1 VELADFDSA
10 EDFVQRGVGFYLE
23 SRGTLVGAAYSSLVC
38 SRGVEVSIFV
48 LEDYRRQGIATV
60 LAGRLLPWCLENNAR
75 PNWDAANPESCRL
88 AEKLGYTQTGQYEA
102 HYLVAG

>member
-1 VELADFDSA
+1 
-10 EDFVQRGVGFYLE
+10 
-23 SRGTLVGAAYSSLVC
+23 
-38 SRGVEVSIFV
+38 VSIFV
-48 LEDYRRQGIATV
+48 LEDYRRQGIATL
-60 LAGRLLPWCLENNAR
+60 LAARLLRWCLENNAQ